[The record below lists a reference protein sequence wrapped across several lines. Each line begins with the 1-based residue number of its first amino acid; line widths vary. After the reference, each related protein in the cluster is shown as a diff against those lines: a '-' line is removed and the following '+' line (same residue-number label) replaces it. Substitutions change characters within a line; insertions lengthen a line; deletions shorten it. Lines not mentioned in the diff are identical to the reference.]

1 MLSPTNGPCHQETL
15 ELLSGQFKYSVI
27 FNPAPVNTSVKRHS
41 SSDTVTMP
49 PAKRVKTSE
58 CEPWFD
64 DSDGVAVDDDWKKVG
79 DGKLFVKMSNNTG
92 SSKIAAFDIDGTII
106 TTKSGKVFP
115 TDIHDWRIL
124 YSEIPGKLKQLISDG
139 YKIVFITNQ
148 AGIAKGKMT
157 IQEFSVKVNNILKR
171 LGVDAL
177 VFVSVSDTGYYRKPR
192 PGVWKW
198 LERRGNSGVVVDR
211 SQSFYCGD
219 AAGREAGWSSGK
231 KKDFSCSDRL
241 FADNLG
247 LERVH
252 LLLHQP
258 DLDFLI
264 SDLIRKTIGL
274 LLKLLLLHVLA
285 TESRLGFLDLSLH
298 VLQPALH
305 LMPRFCRNTALLTW
319 RCSTSEAGTSSGHE
333 RGGYWLVNDTVC
345 RLGVVQG
352 GNGFLNRSN
361 RRRKRGNDHRLTPAT
376 ERFLKNSRQFGVAA
390 KRENS
395 NKVQSKVR
403 GIKCANIQ
411 QRATDSINSSKRNPQ
426 M

>member
-49 PAKRVKTSE
+49 PAKRVKTE

-64 DSDGVAVDDDWKKVG
+64 DSDGVAVEDDWKKVG
-79 DGKLFVKMSNNTG
+79 DGKLYVKMSNNTG

-171 LGVDAL
+171 LGVEAL

-192 PGVWKW
+192 PGVWQW

-247 LERVH
+247 LPFFTPEEYFLGQKPTSKFTRPFKPSRDIVDTP
-252 LLLHQP
+252 LLEP
-258 DLDFLI
+258 DTAQLVP
-264 SDLIRKTIGL
+264 SSQT
-274 LLKLLLLHVLA
+274 
-285 TESRLGFLDLSLH
+285 LSLMVGIQGSGKTQVRTNTRFIIH
-298 VLQPALH
+298 LEIWLFIKHNTRLQ
-305 LMPRFCRNTALLTW
+305 T
-319 RCSTSEAGTSSGHE
+319 
-333 RGGYWLVNDTVC
+333 
-345 RLGVVQG
+345 
-352 GNGFLNRSN
+352 
-361 RRRKRGNDHRLTPAT
+361 
-376 ERFLKNSRQFGVAA
+376 
-390 KRENS
+390 
-395 NKVQSKVR
+395 
-403 GIKCANIQ
+403 
-411 QRATDSINSSKRNPQ
+411 
-426 M
+426 